1 MPSTISPSV
10 TLSVTCVLLVQKSVL
25 LVPPKDAV
33 LSASQDGIRPGQ
45 RWGLIYRLKV
55 TLFLSTYPIWMFI
68 SCSDT
73 YLICIFLSKVSLTS
87 TKRVDEKLR
96 NSVSLS
102 FLHSVY
108 TIVLLSTPSDGWWS
122 SFHPGL
128 GPAFY
133 STNSFHTSFTEWLLH
148 RRNCPRHRGKLNK
161 NSRVTDPKVLD
172 WGGGSATWKL
182 EPGSGDVRV
191 WLGALRLVGWLLQK
205 PCMLMAGLR
214 GGKTLLFACQL
225 ISLGLLRFR
234 FLWSRT

>member
-1 MPSTISPSV
+1 MRTHLQPESYPLLIY
-10 TLSVTCVLLVQKSVL
+10 LSNLNVHFLFRYFFDLHLLVQSIFNLNKE
-25 LVPPKDAV
+25 
-33 LSASQDGIRPGQ
+33 G
-45 RWGLIYRLKV
+45 RWEAEE
-55 TLFLSTYPIWMFI
+55 F
-68 SCSDT
+68 C
-73 YLICIFLSKVSLTS
+73 VSW
-87 TKRVDEKLR
+87 
-96 NSVSLS
+96 

-122 SFHPGL
+122 SFHHGL

-133 STNSFHTSFTEWLLH
+133 SMNSFHNSFTEWLLH

-161 NSRVTDPKVLD
+161 TSRVTDPKVFD
-172 WGGGSATWKL
+172 CGGGSATWKL

-191 WLGALRLVGWLLQK
+191 WLRALRLVGWLLQK

-214 GGKTLLFACQL
+214 GGKTLPFACHL